1 MPDEPTHKTQHAP
14 GRGARKQT
22 VSVRHG
28 RARLGWRKLPSGRSV
43 RICAVW
49 IAVLVTVLAIGLL
62 ARMTVIGLNPDLGPE
77 GTKVRNI
84 ANAASKHLSNNPN
97 VVSTTITEANA
108 NTGTELIAR
117 LKDNT
122 SPDAV
127 TNLLTST
134 HQAAFDK
141 NDPDTHITLNIVLIW
156 TLHGTNVTFLS
167 SSPPPPDRSI
177 IRRDLATAGEA
188 TTIENTYIDYGQVT
202 ALPTTLAQPG
212 APDSSKTFTMNGWKV
227 TSTSNTDGQF
237 RTTVSFAQVITAA
250 GQASPTGTIDLN
262 GTTLSV
268 TGLVTDE
275 NKGLTSEAA
284 APVVHAVNN
293 CQAAGLTTLKLNIWA
308 LNTTSDVADPWLT
321 FTCNNGTWTPTHEST
336 RGQDEAAILN
346 TAAEL

>member
-14 GRGARKQT
+14 GKGARKQT

-43 RICAVW
+43 RICAAW

-156 TLHGTNVTFLS
+156 TLHGTNVKFLS
-167 SSPPPPDRSI
+167 SSPPPPERSI
-177 IRRDLATAGEA
+177 IKRDLAAAGEA
-188 TTIENTYIDYGQVT
+188 ITIENTYIDYGQVT
-202 ALPTTLAQPG
+202 ALPSTLAQPG

-237 RTTVSFAQVITAA
+237 PTTVSFEQVITAA
-250 GQASPTGTIDLN
+250 RQASPTGTIDLN

-268 TGLVTDE
+268 TGLV
-275 NKGLTSEAA
+275 
-284 APVVHAVNN
+284 V
-293 CQAAGLTTLKLNIWA
+293 
-308 LNTTSDVADPWLT
+308 
-321 FTCNNGTWTPTHEST
+321 
-336 RGQDEAAILN
+336 
-346 TAAEL
+346 

>member
-1 MPDEPTHKTQHAP
+1 MPDEQSILPQHTP

-43 RICAVW
+43 RICAAW

-117 LKDNT
+117 LKDDT

-141 NDPDTHITLNIVLIW
+141 NDTDTHITLNIVLIW
-156 TLHGTNVTFLS
+156 TLHGTNVKFLS
-167 SSPPPPDRSI
+167 SSPPLPDRSI
-177 IRRDLATAGEA
+177 IKRDLAAAGEA
-188 TTIENTYIDYGQVT
+188 ITIKNTHIDYGQVT

-227 TSTSNTDGQF
+227 TSTSNTEGQF
-237 RTTVSFAQVITAA
+237 PTTVSFEQVITAA
-250 GQASPTGTIDLN
+250 RQAGSAGSIDLN

-268 TGLVTDE
+268 TGLVTDDT
-275 NKGLTSEAA
+275 KDLAPEAA
-284 APVVHAVNN
+284 APVIHAVNN
-293 CQAAGLTTLKLNIWA
+293 CQAAGLTTLQLNDEA
-308 LNTTSDVADPWLT
+308 RKEPSSDDLWLT
-321 FTCNNGTWTPTHEST
+321 FTCNNGTWTPQHDGNT
-336 RGQDEAAILN
+336 GQDEAAILN
-346 TAAEL
+346 KAAEL

>member
-1 MPDEPTHKTQHAP
+1 MPDEQSVLPQHTP

-43 RICAVW
+43 RICAAW

-117 LKDNT
+117 LKDDT

-141 NDPDTHITLNIVLIW
+141 NDTDTHITLNIVLIW
-156 TLHGTNVTFLS
+156 TLHGTNVKFLS
-167 SSPPPPDRSI
+167 SSPPLPDRSI
-177 IRRDLATAGEA
+177 IKRDLAAAGEA
-188 TTIENTYIDYGQVT
+188 ITIKNTHIDYGQVT

-227 TSTSNTDGQF
+227 TSTSNTEGQF
-237 RTTVSFAQVITAA
+237 PTTVSFEQVITAA
-250 GQASPTGTIDLN
+250 RQAGSAGSIDLN

-268 TGLVTDE
+268 TGLVTDDT
-275 NKGLTSEAA
+275 KDLAPEAA
-284 APVVHAVNN
+284 APVIHAVNN
-293 CQAAGLTTLKLNIWA
+293 CQAAGLTTLQLNDEA
-308 LNTTSDVADPWLT
+308 RKEPSSDDLWLT
-321 FTCNNGTWTPTHEST
+321 FTCNNGTWTPQHDGNT
-336 RGQDEAAILN
+336 GQDEAAILN
-346 TAAEL
+346 KAAEL

>member
-1 MPDEPTHKTQHAP
+1 M
-14 GRGARKQT
+14 
-22 VSVRHG
+22 
-28 RARLGWRKLPSGRSV
+28 
-43 RICAVW
+43 W

-77 GTKVRNI
+77 GTKVRSI
-84 ANAASKHLSNNPN
+84 AKAASKHLSNNPN

-156 TLHGTNVTFLS
+156 TLHGTNVKFLS

-177 IRRDLATAGEA
+177 IKRDLATAGEA
-188 TTIENTYIDYGQVT
+188 ITIENTYIDYGQVT
-202 ALPTTLAQPG
+202 ALPSTLTQPG

-237 RTTVSFAQVITAA
+237 PTTVSFEQVITAA
-250 GQASPTGTIDLN
+250 RQASPTGTIDLN

-275 NKGLTSEAA
+275 RKGLTPEAA
-284 APVVHAVNN
+284 APVVHAVAD
-293 CQAAGLTTLKLNIWA
+293 CRTAGLTTLQLNGKLQKG
-308 LNTTSDVADPWLT
+308 LSSDNDYWLT

-336 RGQDEAAILN
+336 RGQDETTILN
-346 TAAEL
+346 KAAEL

>member
-14 GRGARKQT
+14 GKGARKQT

-43 RICAVW
+43 RICAAW

-77 GTKVRNI
+77 GTKVRSI
-84 ANAASKHLSNNPN
+84 AKAASKHLSNNPN

-117 LKDNT
+117 LKDDT

-156 TLHGTNVTFLS
+156 TLHGTNVKFLS

-177 IRRDLATAGEA
+177 IKRDLATAGEA
-188 TTIENTYIDYGQVT
+188 ITIENTYIDYGQVT
-202 ALPTTLAQPG
+202 ALPSTLAQPG

-227 TSTSNTDGQF
+227 TSTSNTEGQF
-237 RTTVSFAQVITAA
+237 PTTVSFAQVITAA
-250 GQASPTGTIDLN
+250 RQASPAGSIDLD

-275 NKGLTSEAA
+275 RKGLTPEAA
-284 APVVHAVNN
+284 APVIHTVAD
-293 CQAAGLTTLKLNIWA
+293 CQSAGLTTLQLNDEA
-308 LNTTSDVADPWLT
+308 RKEPSSDDLWLT
-321 FTCNNGTWTPTHEST
+321 FTCNNGTWTPHHSGST
-336 RGQDEAAILN
+336 GQDETTILN
-346 TAAEL
+346 KAAEL

>member
-14 GRGARKQT
+14 GKGARKQT

-156 TLHGTNVTFLS
+156 TLHGTNVKFLS

-177 IRRDLATAGEA
+177 IKRDLATAGEA
-188 TTIENTYIDYGQVT
+188 ITIENTHIDYGQVT

-227 TSTSNTDGQF
+227 TSTSNTEGQF
-237 RTTVSFAQVITAA
+237 PTTVSFAQVITAA
-250 GQASPTGTIDLN
+250 RQTSPAGSIDLD

-268 TGLVTDE
+268 TGLVTDDT
-275 NKGLTSEAA
+275 KDLAPEAA
-284 APVVHAVNN
+284 APVIHTVAD
-293 CQAAGLTTLKLNIWA
+293 CQAAGLTTLQLNDEA
-308 LNTTSDVADPWLT
+308 RKEPSSDDLWLT
-321 FTCNNGTWTPTHEST
+321 FTCNNGTWTPNDDGST
-336 RGQDEAAILN
+336 GKDEATILN
-346 TAAEL
+346 KAAEL